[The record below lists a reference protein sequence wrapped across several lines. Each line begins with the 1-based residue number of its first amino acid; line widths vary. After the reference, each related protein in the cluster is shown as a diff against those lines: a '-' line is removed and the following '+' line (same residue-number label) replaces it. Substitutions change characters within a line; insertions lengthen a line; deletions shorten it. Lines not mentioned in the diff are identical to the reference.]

1 MQDTGQTFRRDPED
15 SGAFAFSGGW
25 REFAPIAFTNLLLS
39 IVTLGVYIFWARA
52 RERRY
57 LWSHTRFIDDRLEWT
72 GTGRE
77 LMIGYGLAVLLFA
90 LPIGLVNFIAF
101 NAAIMRGHEGVAGL
115 LGFAM
120 YLLFFFLTGLAVFR
134 GLRYRLS
141 RTMWHGIRGGSDSFG
156 LAFGWSYL
164 WKILLGSFSLG
175 LLTPWAMT
183 SLWNDRFGE
192 MSFGPFRFQAEAR
205 AGPIFLRFMLFY
217 LAPVLFFV
225 AAAGVV
231 VLGMFTGIFTGVFN
245 RVPAGPSPTL
255 PIVLFA
261 IIAAAYLLFFVVLGV
276 IALVF
281 YAAYFRQVVGTL
293 RLGELHFAF
302 TATTSDWIRLFIG
315 NFTLV
320 FCTLG
325 IGYVFI
331 GYRNWTFFVRYMQAY
346 GEIELTGFTQSTT
359 RAPRQGEGLLDA
371 FDIGAI

>member
-1 MQDTGQTFRRDPED
+1 MRDSEKAR
-15 SGAFAFSGGW
+15 AFAFSGNW

-57 LWSHTRFIDDRLEWT
+57 LWSRTRFIDDRLEWT

-77 LMIGYGLAVLLFA
+77 LMVGYGLAFLLLA
-90 LPIGLVNFIAF
+90 LPIGLINFIAF
-101 NAAIMRGHEGVAGL
+101 NAAIMRGHEGIAAL

-141 RTMWHGIRGGSDSFG
+141 RTLWHGIRGGSDSFG

-164 WKILLGSFSLG
+164 WKMLLGSFSLG

-192 MSFGPFRFQAEAR
+192 MSFGPLRFQAEAR
-205 AGPIFLRFMLFY
+205 AGPIFLRFLLFY
-217 LAPVLFFV
+217 LAPILFLV
-225 AAAGVV
+225 SVMAVIMIGV
-231 VLGMFTGIFTGVFN
+231 FTGVFAGAFGHLPT
-245 RVPAGPSPTL
+245 VPTPSPSTL
-255 PIVLFA
+255 PIVLFLVLGGF
-261 IIAAAYLLFFVVLGV
+261 YLLFFVVLGV
-276 IALVF
+276 IALS
-281 YAAYFRQVVGTL
+281 YYSAYFRQAIGTL
-293 RLGELHFAF
+293 RLGELEFAF
-302 TATTSDWIRLFIG
+302 TATTGDWIRLFVG
-315 NFTLV
+315 NFALV
-320 FCTLG
+320 FGTLG
-325 IGYVFI
+325 VGYVFV
-331 GYRNWTFFVRYMQAY
+331 GYRNWTFFVRYMEAY
-346 GEIELTGFTQSTT
+346 GEVELTGFTQSTT